1 MPVVNGNFPRHRDGL
16 SDVADGGEPP
26 YDGNMDTV
34 TKEVLD
40 ARLETIET
48 RMDGRIATL
57 EVKIDGKFAGVDTKF
72 AELRTDMH
80 KGFNDMTKWI
90 VATVLGVGALSIGI
104 MTFLLNNAAP
114 KAPAAAPAPIIIY
127 AQPVP
132 ATVAPSPPASPKP

>member
-1 MPVVNGNFPRHRDGL
+1 MKPPID
-16 SDVADGGEPP
+16 SAGEPP
-26 YDGNMDTV
+26 DDGDMDSV

-72 AELRTDMH
+72 AELRADMH

-104 MTFLLNNAAP
+104 MTFLLNNAVP
-114 KAPAAAPAPIIIY
+114 KAPATPPAQPAPIIIY
-127 AQPVP
+127 AQP
-132 ATVAPSPPASPKP
+132 APPTK